1 MRPHRE
7 VSEDKT
13 KEVKEMKANETK
25 KNEVKKPVETEKP
38 VQQVQHR
45 QKRDY
50 FLYSPTNKQFLMS
63 DRKFG
68 ISGELFVFHSI
79 TEAKAVKGFVGD
91 DCIVLTKAV

>member
-1 MRPHRE
+1 
-7 VSEDKT
+7 
-13 KEVKEMKANETK
+13 MKANETK

-50 FLYSPTNKQFLMS
+50 FLYSTTNKQFLMS

-68 ISGELFVFHSI
+68 TSGELFVFHTI

>member
-1 MRPHRE
+1 M
-7 VSEDKT
+7 SGSQNKT

-25 KNEVKKPVETEKP
+25 KPEAKKPVETVKP

-50 FLYSPTNKQFLMS
+50 FLYNPNTKQFLMS

-68 ISGELFVFHSI
+68 TSGELFVFHSI
-79 TEAKAVKGFVGD
+79 TEAKAVMGFVGD
-91 DCIVLTKAV
+91 DCFVMTKAVQ